1 MENNYYAILMF
12 AFAGLLLIYSLILY
26 ITKDSTMIMRDWAVK
41 MKDKKLYARQF
52 SKLTALVSLAPIL
65 SGITALFSSVGLG
78 LGVLVGAMV
87 ILLIIGVKKIKGFF

>member
-1 MENNYYAILMF
+1 MENTYYAILMF

-52 SKLTALVSLAPIL
+52 SKLTALVALAPIL
-65 SGITALFSSVGLG
+65 SGITALLSSIGLG
-78 LGVLVGAMV
+78 LAVLVAAMV
-87 ILLIIGVKKIKGFF
+87 ILLVIGVKSIKGFF

>member
-65 SGITALFSSVGLG
+65 SGITAFFGSIGLA
-78 LGVLVGAMV
+78 LAVLVGAMV